1 MTSIL
6 SQPPPVDP
14 RAAREAAQWL
24 ARLHGAVPGMDH
36 HAVWQQWQ
44 TWRAADPAHEL
55 AWQRAELV
63 MRTLDMVPPSIGTR
77 VLGRPQRGRRA
88 STHALAA
95 LILAGPA
102 ALAGYATVRAAPWQD
117 WFADARTATGDIRKL
132 VLDDGTRLA
141 LNTDTAVDIR
151 FDAGTRLLRLH
162 HGEIHVSTASD
173 TRMPARPFVVH
184 TASGSLRAL
193 GTEFSVR
200 ANHGVLAPAARLAVT
215 AGAVEIR
222 PAKAVHVVQVIA
234 AGWQAG
240 FTEHA
245 IGPATALDAAGASLP
260 AWVNGVLLADD
271 TPLAVLVEQL
281 GRYRTGVLRCDPA
294 VAGLRVTGAFQL
306 RDTDNILQL
315 LQRSLPIRVSQRT
328 RFWTTL
334 EPC

>member
-24 ARLHGAVPGMDH
+24 TRLHGAVPGIDD

-63 MRTLDMVPPSIGTR
+63 MRTLDMVPPAIGTP
-77 VLGRPQRGRRA
+77 VLGRPQHGRRA
-88 STHALAA
+88 STGMLAA

-102 ALAGYATVRAAPWQD
+102 ALAGYATVRAAPWED
-117 WFADARTATGDIRKL
+117 WFADVRTTTGEIRKL

-141 LNTDTAVDIR
+141 LNTDTAVAIR
-151 FDAGTRLLRLH
+151 FDGGTRLLRLH
-162 HGEIHVSTASD
+162 HGELHVATAAD
-173 TRMPARPFVVH
+173 TRAPARPFVVH
-184 TASGSLRAL
+184 TASGRLRAL

-200 ANHGVLAPAARLAVT
+200 ANHGVLAPTARVAVT

-245 IGPATALDAAGASLP
+245 IGPVTALDAAGASLP

-271 TPLAVLVEQL
+271 TPLAALVEQL

-294 VAGLRVTGAFQL
+294 VVGLRVTGAFQL

-315 LQRSLPIRVSQRT
+315 LQRSLPIRISQRT

-334 EPC
+334 EPR